1 MSLIAIAG
9 FYFVLWWL
17 VLFAVLPFFMTRS
30 QDKAGDVTLGTARSA
45 PARLSLGRVVI
56 ANTIVTAIIVGAIV
70 FVVDR
75 YDITFDTIANLVS
88 LKP

>member
-1 MSLIAIAG
+1 M
-9 FYFVLWWL
+9 
-17 VLFAVLPFFMTRS
+17 
-30 QDKAGDVTLGTARSA
+30 TLGTARSA

-56 ANTIVTAIIVGAIV
+56 ATTIVTAIIVGAIV